1 MQGYAYREKN
11 IAYSYD
17 MNGHMLQEVD
27 SENDLGIV
35 IRNDLKVLDQCAKA
49 YAKAS
54 RALGMIGRNIRYK
67 GTEVMLRLFKSL
79 VRPHVEY
86 CTVAWFATLQKR

>member
-1 MQGYAYREKN
+1 MGKN
-11 IAYSYD
+11 IAYSYE

-35 IRNDLKVLDQCAKA
+35 IRNDLKVSDQCAKA

-54 RALGMIGRNIRYK
+54 RALGMIGRNIWYK

-79 VRPHVEY
+79 VRPHVEF
-86 CTVAWFATLQKR
+86 CTVAWSPHYRKR